1 MPSLKIKSTVVK
13 FEIILGLTL
22 FFTAQCVSAQGAIS
36 QSYSTTSTAITPG
49 ALVSLSAATND
60 VVLSDPSN
68 ASTLVGIAI
77 SQPLVQLSSSKQNAV
92 QVAVSGTTD
101 VLVSNANG
109 PIVTGDKI
117 TISPLQGIGMKATNA
132 GEIVGTAQA
141 SLQSVK
147 TVPRLVNE
155 VSGKQDTLAVG
166 LIPVTINVT
175 YYTAGSQGAVASVIP
190 PFLQSI
196 ANSLTG
202 KQVSALRVLFATIAL
217 LFGFI
222 SVILMLYVAIRSGV
236 ISIGRNPLAEASLRK
251 GLVDVI
257 VAAVGVLAITGI
269 IIYIILFG

>member
-1 MPSLKIKSTVVK
+1 MRKLNIKNHAKKSGIFLV
-13 FEIILGLTL
+13 FIL
-22 FFTAQCVSAQGAIS
+22 FFGASITYAQGAIS
-36 QSYSTTSTAITPG
+36 QSYDTTSTAITPG
-49 ALVSLSAATND
+49 ALLSLSPSTND
-60 VVLSDPSN
+60 VVLADPSN
-68 ASTLVGIAI
+68 ASTLVGIAV

-92 QVAVSGTTD
+92 QVAVNGTTD

-109 PIVTGDKI
+109 PIVSGDKI
-117 TISPLQGIGMKATNA
+117 TVSPLQGIGMKATSA

-147 TVPRLVNE
+147 TVPRLVTETN
-155 VSGKQDTLAVG
+155 GKQDTLAIG
-166 LIPVTINVT
+166 LIPITINVT
-175 YYTAGSQGAVASVIP
+175 YYTATSQGAVASVIP

-202 KQVSALRVLFATIAL
+202 KQVSALRVLFATIAF
-217 LFGFI
+217 LFGFV

-257 VAAVGVLAITGI
+257 IAAIGVLAITGI
-269 IIYIILFG
+269 IIYIVLFG